1 MTDSALVC
9 GCCGSLMQVIG
20 HHERYKH
27 YMCEVCQHE
36 RFVSQEKNIESQLYE
51 EDADYIS
58 DLSVATSHK
67 ALLMWN
73 HVRAIPQLYKL
84 GNHKALDVLDIGC
97 FNGFFVKELRD
108 RGFNAIG
115 VDFNRKA
122 LEFGRRVYGLGAFI
136 SDETLHDLV
145 AGRQSFDAITIFE
158 VIEHL
163 ENYTE
168 LIEQAISLLRPGG
181 VLIISTP
188 NSKMSWRNQGDFPPH
203 HLSRFSP
210 ESLKGLTNYH
220 GLELL
225 CIEEQSSVFD
235 LLRNYIGSKFRK
247 NSDTSTS
254 LRGGDFRSPKIVN
267 ILQTIA
273 NRIKWVCYKI
283 LIPVDFL
290 FFIFGGRYISQIIVA
305 RKKH

>member
-1 MTDSALVC
+1 MTDNTLLC
-9 GCCGSLMQVIG
+9 GCCGSLMQAIG
-20 HHERYKH
+20 WHESYKH

-36 RFVSQEKNIESQLYE
+36 RFVSHENSIESQLYE
-51 EDADYIS
+51 EDSDYIS
-58 DLSVATSHK
+58 DLSVAANHK

-73 HVRAIPQLYKL
+73 HAMAIPHLYEL

-115 VDFNRKA
+115 LDFNRKA
-122 LEFGRRVYGLGAFI
+122 LEFGRRVYGLGDFI
-136 SDETLHDLV
+136 LDKSLHDLIIDKQ
-145 AGRQSFDAITIFE
+145 RFDAITIFE

-168 LIEQAISLLRPGG
+168 LIEQATSLLRPGG

-188 NSKMSWRNQGDFPPH
+188 NQKMSWRPQLDFPPH

-210 ESLKGLTNYH
+210 ESLKRLMNYH
-220 GLELL
+220 GFELV
-225 CIEEQSSVFD
+225 CSKEQSSVFD
-235 LLRNYIGSKFRK
+235 LLRNFIGSKFRK
-247 NSDTSTS
+247 DSNTSM
-254 LRGGDFRSPKIVN
+254 RGGDFRSPKIVR

-273 NRIKWVCYKI
+273 NRLKWIFYKI
-283 LIPVDFL
+283 LSPVDFL
-290 FFIFGGRYISQIIVA
+290 FFIFGGRYISQIIVS